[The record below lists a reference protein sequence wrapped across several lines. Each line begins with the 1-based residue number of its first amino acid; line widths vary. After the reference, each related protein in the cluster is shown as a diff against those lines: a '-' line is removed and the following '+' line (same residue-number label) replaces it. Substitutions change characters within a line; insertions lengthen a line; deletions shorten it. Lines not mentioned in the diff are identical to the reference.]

1 MLLTWLDPRISR
13 LVRLL
18 GLGLVVW
25 SVLTA
30 RHGPG
35 VSGRG
40 LAVSI
45 LLAACAL
52 AWLAWTAQR
61 DLESPL
67 RADAYVMATAGG
79 LLLGASPDSASSVF
93 VFVAIVTAGLRADL
107 RQVWMITALAALTL
121 GVAVLIWDEN
131 AVGLLAYVLGFA
143 AAALAAANG
152 RQIRQRADQAELL
165 LAQSQRSQEEQL
177 RAARLEESSRIAREI
192 HDVLAHALAG
202 LTIQLEATTVLIE
215 GGADRDQIAARV
227 RRAQGLA
234 RDGLRE
240 TRRAVGALRGDGPS
254 VPEALAALAA
264 AHPAQLTLTGDVVGL
279 RGDVQNTVLRVVQE
293 ALTNAAKH
301 APGADTTIAVDVSDL
316 EIVVGVDTGLAGV
329 AVGVSGL
336 SRSGGGYG
344 IVGMR
349 ERAQAHGGTLEA
361 GPIADGW
368 RVALRVPATAAPG
381 VQR

>member
-1 MLLTWLDPRISR
+1 MILTWFDPRISR
-13 LVRLL
+13 LVRLI

-30 RHGPG
+30 GDGPG

-45 LLAACAL
+45 LLAVCAL

-61 DLESPL
+61 DLDSPL
-67 RADAYVMATAGG
+67 RADAYVMAMAGG

-107 RQVWMITALAALTL
+107 RQLGIIVGLAAFTL

-131 AVGLLAYVLGFA
+131 ALGLLAYVLGFV

-254 VPEALAALAA
+254 VPEALAALAV
-264 AHPAQLTLTGDVVGL
+264 AHPAQLRLTGDLDGL
-279 RGDVQNTVLRVVQE
+279 GADVQNTVLRVVQE

-301 APGADTTIAVDVSDL
+301 AAGADTTITIDSGDPDVVVSVDN
-316 EIVVGVDTGLAGV
+316 GLADV
-329 AVGVSGL
+329 AVGVSEV

>member
-107 RQVWMITALAALTL
+107 RQVWIITALAALTL

-349 ERAQAHGGTLEA
+349 ERAQAHGGTLQA
-361 GPIADGW
+361 GPTEDGW
-368 RVALRVPATAAPG
+368 RVTLRVPTAGAPAG
-381 VQR
+381 MR

>member
-107 RQVWMITALAALTL
+107 RQVWIITALAALTRAHL
-121 GVAVLIWDEN
+121 G
-131 AVGLLAYVLGFA
+131 
-143 AAALAAANG
+143 
-152 RQIRQRADQAELL
+152 
-165 LAQSQRSQEEQL
+165 
-177 RAARLEESSRIAREI
+177 
-192 HDVLAHALAG
+192 
-202 LTIQLEATTVLIE
+202 
-215 GGADRDQIAARV
+215 
-227 RRAQGLA
+227 
-234 RDGLRE
+234 
-240 TRRAVGALRGDGPS
+240 
-254 VPEALAALAA
+254 
-264 AHPAQLTLTGDVVGL
+264 
-279 RGDVQNTVLRVVQE
+279 
-293 ALTNAAKH
+293 
-301 APGADTTIAVDVSDL
+301 
-316 EIVVGVDTGLAGV
+316 
-329 AVGVSGL
+329 
-336 SRSGGGYG
+336 
-344 IVGMR
+344 
-349 ERAQAHGGTLEA
+349 
-361 GPIADGW
+361 
-368 RVALRVPATAAPG
+368 
-381 VQR
+381 

>member
-349 ERAQAHGGTLEA
+349 ERAQAHGGTLQA
-361 GPIADGW
+361 GPTEDGW
-368 RVALRVPATAAPG
+368 RVTLRVPTAGAPAG
-381 VQR
+381 MR

>member
-1 MLLTWLDPRISR
+1 
-13 LVRLL
+13 
-18 GLGLVVW
+18 
-25 SVLTA
+25 
-30 RHGPG
+30 
-35 VSGRG
+35 
-40 LAVSI
+40 
-45 LLAACAL
+45 
-52 AWLAWTAQR
+52 
-61 DLESPL
+61 
-67 RADAYVMATAGG
+67 
-79 LLLGASPDSASSVF
+79 
-93 VFVAIVTAGLRADL
+93 
-107 RQVWMITALAALTL
+107 
-121 GVAVLIWDEN
+121 
-131 AVGLLAYVLGFA
+131 
-143 AAALAAANG
+143 
-152 RQIRQRADQAELL
+152 
-165 LAQSQRSQEEQL
+165 
-177 RAARLEESSRIAREI
+177 
-192 HDVLAHALAG
+192 
-202 LTIQLEATTVLIE
+202 VLIE

-349 ERAQAHGGTLEA
+349 ERAQAHGGTLQA
-361 GPIADGW
+361 GPTEDGW
-368 RVALRVPATAAPG
+368 RVTLRVPTAGAPAG
-381 VQR
+381 MR

>member
-279 RGDVQNTVLRVVQE
+279 RGDVQNTGLRVVQE

-349 ERAQAHGGTLEA
+349 ERAQAHGGTLQA
-361 GPIADGW
+361 GPTEDGW
-368 RVALRVPATAAPG
+368 RVTLRVPTAGAPAG
-381 VQR
+381 MR